1 MSWERQLLSMID
13 EDHCDPEGMADLS
26 VAYAAEMGDE
36 SFIKSVSVLSAIFMF
51 PLCIP
56 SVYEQWFSWS
66 VSEGHRYVG
75 RNDSSSY
82 ARRGEIIWS
91 VSRSSCYYT
100 MYSTS
105 NDEQSGSH
113 SDHRESV

>member
-1 MSWERQLLSMID
+1 MSWERQLLSMTD
-13 EDHCDPEGMADLS
+13 GDHCDSESMADLS

-36 SFIKSVSVLSAIFMF
+36 SFIKSVSLLSAIFMF
-51 PLCIP
+51 PLCVP

-66 VSEGHRYVG
+66 VSEEHRYVG

-91 VSRSSCYYT
+91 VSRSSRYYT

-105 NDEQSGSH
+105 NDAQSGSR
-113 SDHRESV
+113 SDHRESM